1 MFLSAF
7 ILGLTGSLH
16 CIGMCGPIAMM
27 IQGKNSNQLIVN
39 RVLYNLGRTITYV
52 TMGIVVGFFG
62 KIIQWGGLQ
71 GKISI
76 ALGLLIFLIL
86 FIPTIQK
93 FFLPSLSQL
102 VLKLK
107 NAFATHLQSRR
118 PFSSTITGMLN
129 GFLPCGLVYAGLA
142 IALIQNTPWESAAV
156 MALFGLGTIP
166 MLIVAAYSWQ
176 AVKSAIPFSSA
187 KLQTAMLVI
196 VAVVMI
202 WRGVSAEM
210 NLHNGHPVT
219 ECNTH
224 AYYSEAEDQ

>member
-27 IQGKNSNQLIVN
+27 IQGKNKNQLILN
-39 RVLYNLGRTITYV
+39 RVLYNLGRTVTYV
-52 TMGIVVGFFG
+52 TMGVAVGFFG
-62 KIIQWGGLQ
+62 KIIQWGGVQ

-76 ALGLLIFLIL
+76 ALGLLIFVIL
-86 FIPTIQK
+86 FIPTIQR
-93 FFLPSLSQL
+93 FFLPPVSHL

-107 NAFATHLQSRR
+107 NAFASNLQSKR
-118 PFSSTITGMLN
+118 PFSSVITGMLN
-129 GFLPCGLVYAGLA
+129 GFLPCGLVYAALA

-156 MALFGLGTIP
+156 MALFGLGTMP
-166 MLIVAAYSWQ
+166 MLLVAAYSWQ

-210 NLHNGHPVT
+210 NIHHGHPVT
-219 ECNTH
+219 ECNAH
-224 AYYSEAEDQ
+224 AYYSDIED

>member
-27 IQGKNSNQLIVN
+27 IQGKNKNQLILN
-39 RVLYNLGRTITYV
+39 RVLYNLGRTVTYV
-52 TMGIVVGFFG
+52 TMGVAVGFFG

-76 ALGLLIFLIL
+76 ALGLLIFVIL
-86 FIPTIQK
+86 FIPTLQK
-93 FFLPSLSQL
+93 FFLPSLSRL

-107 NAFATHLQSRR
+107 NAFATHLQSKR

-129 GFLPCGLVYAGLA
+129 GFLPCGLVYAALA

-166 MLIVAAYSWQ
+166 MLLVAAYSWQ

-210 NLHNGHPVT
+210 NIHYGHPVT
-219 ECNTH
+219 ECNSH
-224 AYYSEAEDQ
+224 AYYSEAQD